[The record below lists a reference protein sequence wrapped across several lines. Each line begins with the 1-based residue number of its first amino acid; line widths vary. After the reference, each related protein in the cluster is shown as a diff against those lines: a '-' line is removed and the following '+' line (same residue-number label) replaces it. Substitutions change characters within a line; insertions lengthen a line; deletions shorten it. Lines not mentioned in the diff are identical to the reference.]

1 MPTFGLALSI
11 TIVSTYLPKVARQ
24 FTSSTTVIGLIV
36 GAEGLMALW
45 LPLVVGTWSDSVR
58 TRLGGRLPFMLVGLP
73 VVAIALILM
82 GVVSSLL
89 ALALV
94 AGIFFIGYFTTYA
107 PYRALYPDLL
117 GAEVSGRGQSTQ
129 ALFRGAGTFL
139 ALVGGGLLLAI
150 ARPLPFV
157 VAAGALVLATAAF
170 ISLALGGGLAAQEAS
185 PGHGIR
191 RATQELWRLLAEQPA
206 LRAFMVAN
214 ALWEL
219 SLAAL
224 KTFVVLYITEGLGHS
239 LSSASLIIG
248 AGALVVLI
256 AALISGKLADRL
268 GKPRVMYVALVIYE
282 SRPAA
287 PVPHPGAGGAD
298 RHAADRRPRRR
309 RDHDAALRAADP
321 ADARR
326 RARSA
331 HRVLQPH
338 SRTGDDARAA
348 DQDSRSS
355 CCVSPWRGPAATRRC
370 GWCAARRFWP
380 ASRSPTGCCAN
391 RVTALADVVVERVL
405 SHWPPGS
412 SGPTPRR
419 SYGPPSRGEV

>member
-58 TRLGGRLPFMLVGLP
+58 TRLGGRLPFMLAGVPL
-73 VVAIALILM
+73 VAIALILM

-157 VAAGALVLATAAF
+157 VASGALVLATVAF
-170 ISLALGGGLAAQEAS
+170 FRLVLAGGLAAQEAS

-191 RATQELWRLLAEQPA
+191 RATRELWRLLAEQPA

-268 GKPRVMYVALVIYE
+268 GKPRVMYVALVIYGPGLLLPFLTQA
-282 SRPAA
+282 PAVLIVTLPIVA
-287 PVPHPGAGGAD
+287 LGGGAIMTLPYALLIPLMPD
-298 RHAADRRPRRR
+298 GEHGALTGFYSLTRGLGTMLGPLITGLAIQLLRQPLAGTRGYQAMWLVCSAAILASIPF
-309 RDHDAALRAADP
+309 
-321 ADARR
+321 
-326 RARSA
+326 A
-331 HRVLQPH
+331 HRLLREPGH
-338 SRTGDDARAA
+338 GSR
-348 DQDSRSS
+348 
-355 CCVSPWRGPAATRRC
+355 
-370 GWCAARRFWP
+370 
-380 ASRSPTGCCAN
+380 
-391 RVTALADVVVERVL
+391 
-405 SHWPPGS
+405 
-412 SGPTPRR
+412 
-419 SYGPPSRGEV
+419 